1 MVPSQDERGP
11 GSDVA
16 ARQKTILVVEDEVL
30 IRMAL
35 AQELREKG
43 YNVLEAANGDEALAI
58 LRASLR
64 IDALLS
70 DIRMPGS
77 IDGIDLVRISRTE
90 RPAMKILVSSGHL
103 AATELR
109 GEVDGILSK
118 PIDFDVLLARLRLLL
133 A

>member
-1 MVPSQDERGP
+1 VVPSQDERGP